1 MDTPTRKN
9 KRKSSEPKKRTDF
22 SIKRFCPDSPG
33 SACSESGKSEDVV
46 SEDNVDTP
54 EGRSSSERLGQA
66 GSSDSVSPPSAP
78 HGLMFYPGHF
88 PPAYMVPG
96 LHPAYGRVAAFPTG
110 IDLTNNNVSK
120 FNESVHKLKE
130 NVQLN
135 NQPPQTVQNDE
146 NADDDDIDGLSGRRN
161 RKNYKSMTRERRIEA
176 NARERTRVHTI
187 SAAFDALRKA
197 VPSYSYNQK
206 LSKLA
211 ILRIACSYIMALG
224 KLAGD
229 DLNGKVEDVSFA
241 DCVDLCTQ
249 TIQTEGR
256 ARRRH

>member
-1 MDTPTRKN
+1 M
-9 KRKSSEPKKRTDF
+9 
-22 SIKRFCPDSPG
+22 
-33 SACSESGKSEDVV
+33 
-46 SEDNVDTP
+46 
-54 EGRSSSERLGQA
+54 
-66 GSSDSVSPPSAP
+66 
-78 HGLMFYPGHF
+78 
-88 PPAYMVPG
+88 
-96 LHPAYGRVAAFPTG
+96 
-110 IDLTNNNVSK
+110 TNNNVSK